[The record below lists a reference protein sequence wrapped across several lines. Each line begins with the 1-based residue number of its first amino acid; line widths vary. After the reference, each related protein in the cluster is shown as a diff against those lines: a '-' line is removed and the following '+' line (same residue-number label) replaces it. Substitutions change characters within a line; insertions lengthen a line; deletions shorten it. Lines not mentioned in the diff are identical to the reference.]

1 MQRRGFLSF
10 IVLLLFVVGVLP
22 VLSMLIQSVV
32 VDGHL
37 DLSAYRG
44 LFASRHHWML
54 MRNSLVLAS
63 WVSVLSVLAGV
74 PLGIVFERTDFP
86 FRRFFTMLFVVPL
99 LIPPYIMAV
108 SWSTLL
114 GSSEWAASFLF
125 GLPGTVF
132 VLFSIFLPIPMLFTI
147 LSLKTIDPRLE
158 AAGRLVATP
167 FGVLR
172 GIVLPLLF
180 PGILL
185 SAVLV
190 FLLAFGSF
198 SVPSFL
204 RYPVFPVES
213 FMQFSAF
220 YDFKAATA
228 AAVPLAL
235 VAILLLLAESLFLRK
250 KGNLLRPLAAGN
262 DPSPCR
268 FGGMQKGLIF
278 AVSTFGVVVVLL
290 PLLSLGIQA
299 GGLDAYAEAFR
310 RAGDSL
316 VRSLVY
322 AACGATMLVFMGFF
336 VGYLIQSK
344 MFRFGPVVDFL
355 VLLLFVLPGSVI
367 GIGLIGL
374 WNTPQT
380 NWIYG
385 TPWIIL
391 FGYLAKYTAL
401 SSRIA
406 IVQLDR
412 IPPSMEEA
420 AQAAGAS
427 WFRRMGVVVLPLAW
441 RGLVASWVVG
451 YVFALR
457 DTDIAMLVYPPGHD
471 TLPVRIF
478 TLMANGSPELIA
490 ALCVVMVAT
499 TLVPLA
505 LAGLL
510 LSKKKELK

>member
-1 MQRRGFLSF
+1 MQKRGFLSF
-10 IVLLLFVVGVLP
+10 IILLFFVVAVLP
-22 VLSMLIQSVV
+22 LLSMVVQSVV

-44 LFASRHHWML
+44 LLVSRHHWLL
-54 MRNSLVLAS
+54 MRNSLVLSS

-74 PLGIVFERTDFP
+74 PLGIIFERTNFP

-99 LIPPYIMAV
+99 LVPPYVVAV
-108 SWSTLL
+108 CWSTLL
-114 GSSEWAASFLF
+114 GVHGEASSLLF
-125 GLPGTVF
+125 GLPGTIF
-132 VLFSIFLPIPMLFTI
+132 VLFSIYLPIPMLLTM
-147 LSLKTIDPRLE
+147 LSLKTIDPQLE

-180 PGILL
+180 PGILF

-190 FLLAFGSF
+190 FLLTFGAF

-204 RYPVFPVES
+204 RYPVFSVES
-213 FMQFSAF
+213 FQQFSAF

-228 AAVPLAL
+228 MAVPLAL
-235 VAILLLLAESLFLRK
+235 VAFLLLLAESLFFRK
-250 KGNLLRPLAAGN
+250 KGNPLRPVAGN
-262 DPSPCR
+262 VSSPCR
-268 FGGMQKGLIF
+268 LDGKNGGLLFLVSIFGF
-278 AVSTFGVVVVLL
+278 VVVLL
-290 PLLSLGIQA
+290 PLLALVVQA
-299 GGLDAYAEAFR
+299 GGGDAYAEAFR

-316 VRSLVY
+316 LRSLAY
-322 AACGATMLVFMGFF
+322 AACGATMLVFFGFF
-336 VGYLIQSK
+336 IGYLIQTK
-344 MFRFGPVVDFL
+344 TFRFGSIVDFL
-355 VLLLFVLPGSVI
+355 TLFLFVLPGSVI

-380 NWIYG
+380 NWIYA

-401 SSRIA
+401 SCRIT

-420 AQAAGAS
+420 AQAAGAG
-427 WFRRMGVVVLPLAW
+427 WFRRMVLVVFPLVW
-441 RGLVASWVVG
+441 RGLVASWLVG

-478 TLMANGSPELIA
+478 TLMANGSPSLIA
-490 ALCVVMVAT
+490 ALCVIMVAAA
-499 TLVPLA
+499 LIPLG